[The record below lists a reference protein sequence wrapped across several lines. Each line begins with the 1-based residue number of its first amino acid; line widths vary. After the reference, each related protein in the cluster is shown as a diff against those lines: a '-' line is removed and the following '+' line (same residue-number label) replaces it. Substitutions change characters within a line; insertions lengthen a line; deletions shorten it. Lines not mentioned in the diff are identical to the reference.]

1 MNNTETLLII
11 NSILLGLIGILF
23 FALSYFLKN
32 LHKDFKNM
40 VEKVNTVHGELYTHL
55 NLFQN
60 LTRLFK
66 KQIKGLKKR
75 IRQIEK
81 IISKQ

>member
-11 NSILLGLIGILF
+11 NSILLGFIGILF

-32 LHKDFKNM
+32 LHKDFKLM

-55 NLFQN
+55 TVFESLTKLFQ
-60 LTRLFK
+60 
-66 KQIKGLKKR
+66 KQIDGLKKR
-75 IRQIEK
+75 IKQIEK
-81 IISKQ
+81 IILKK